1 MSHTHEPHATET
13 MILGTFIGDCTM
25 LSNRT
30 RIPTTPRTTRTA
42 LRFARLV
49 RLTLIASV
57 AVTGERAISQDVLL
71 DLPAPRSVPVKP
83 VTDPPVPPEPVTPP
97 PATDAV
103 SDAVPATTDAEMLT
117 DDEAAPSAGP
127 AKVQTTRTDRT
138 TDKARND
145 TATNDKAG
153 QDAAKTDR
161 AKGDAKSDKKEGKK
175 KEETNDCCGRPGMIP
190 VCRCVPVTKKKS
202 HTEYET
208 KCELVCVPGCG
219 LLHGHCLGGHGAG
232 HAPGCCDDGCPS
244 CADVRIRQRKT
255 LQKRVTEKEYD
266 SYEFK
271 IEWVPARCAFG
282 GCTACGDGR
291 HGHGGFFDWLLSHE

>member
-1 MSHTHEPHATET
+1 
-13 MILGTFIGDCTM
+13 M

-30 RIPTTPRTTRTA
+30 RISTTPRTTRTA
-42 LRFARLV
+42 PGFARLTRFI
-49 RLTLIASV
+49 RLALIASV
-57 AVTGERAISQDVLL
+57 TVTGERAISQDVLL

-83 VTDPPVPPEPVTPP
+83 VTGAPVPPEPVTPP

-103 SDAVPATTDAEMLT
+103 SDAVPAATDAEMLT

-127 AKVQTTRTDRT
+127 AREQMTRTDRT
-138 TDKARND
+138 TDKAGKD
-145 TATNDKAG
+145 TAMKDKAG
-153 QDAAKTDR
+153 KDPAKNDR
-161 AKGDAKSDKKEGKK
+161 AKDDAKSDKKDGKK

-190 VCRCVPVTKKKS
+190 VCRCKPITKKKS
-202 HTEYET
+202 HTEYDT

-282 GCTACGDGR
+282 GCTECGDGR

>member
-1 MSHTHEPHATET
+1 
-13 MILGTFIGDCTM
+13 MILGTSTGDCTM

-30 RIPTTPRTTRTA
+30 RMSTTPRTTRTA
-42 LRFARLV
+42 PGFARLTRFI
-49 RLTLIASV
+49 RLALIASV

-83 VTDPPVPPEPVTPP
+83 VTGAPVPPEPVTPP

-103 SDAVPATTDAEMLT
+103 SDAVPAATDAEMLT

-127 AKVQTTRTDRT
+127 AREQMTRTDRT
-138 TDKARND
+138 TDKAGKD
-145 TATNDKAG
+145 TAMKDKAG
-153 QDAAKTDR
+153 KDPAKNDR
-161 AKGDAKSDKKEGKK
+161 AKGDAKSDKKDGKK

-190 VCRCVPVTKKKS
+190 VCRCKPITKKKS
-202 HTEYET
+202 HTEYDT

-282 GCTACGDGR
+282 GCTECGDGR

>member
-1 MSHTHEPHATET
+1 
-13 MILGTFIGDCTM
+13 MILGTFTGDCTM
-25 LSNRT
+25 LSNRI
-30 RIPTTPRTTRTA
+30 RISSMPRTTRTA
-42 LRFARLV
+42 LRFARLTRLV

-71 DLPAPRSVPVKP
+71 DLPAPRSVPAKP
-83 VTDPPVPPEPVTPP
+83 LTHPPVPPEPLTPP

-103 SDAVPATTDAEMLT
+103 SEAAPATTDAEMLT
-117 DDEAAPSAGP
+117 DDEAAPSAGR
-127 AKVQTTRTDRT
+127 AREQTSRTDRT
-138 TDKARND
+138 TE
-145 TATNDKAG
+145 TAGK
-153 QDAAKTDR
+153 DAAKTDR

-190 VCRCVPVTKKKS
+190 VCRCVPITKKKS
-202 HTEYET
+202 HTEYDT

-282 GCTACGDGR
+282 GCTECGDGR
-291 HGHGGFFDWLLSHE
+291 HGRGGFFDWLLSHE

>member
-1 MSHTHEPHATET
+1 
-13 MILGTFIGDCTM
+13 M

-30 RIPTTPRTTRTA
+30 RMSTTPRTTRTA
-42 LRFARLV
+42 PGFARLTRFI
-49 RLTLIASV
+49 RLALIASV

-83 VTDPPVPPEPVTPP
+83 VTGAPVPPEPVTPP

-103 SDAVPATTDAEMLT
+103 SDAVPAATDAEMLT

-127 AKVQTTRTDRT
+127 AREQMTRTDRT
-138 TDKARND
+138 TDKAGKD
-145 TATNDKAG
+145 TAMKDKAG
-153 QDAAKTDR
+153 KDPAKNDR

-190 VCRCVPVTKKKS
+190 VCRCKPITKKKS
-202 HTEYET
+202 HTEYDT

-282 GCTACGDGR
+282 GCTECGDGR

>member
-42 LRFARLV
+42 LRFARLTRLV

-83 VTDPPVPPEPVTPP
+83 VTDPPVPPEPLTPP

-103 SDAVPATTDAEMLT
+103 SEAAPATTDAEMLT

-127 AKVQTTRTDRT
+127 AREQTTRTDRT
-138 TDKARND
+138 TDTARND
-145 TATNDKAG
+145 TATNDKTG
-153 QDAAKTDR
+153 KDAAKTDR
-161 AKGDAKSDKKEGKK
+161 AKVDAKSDKKEG
-175 KEETNDCCGRPGMIP
+175 
-190 VCRCVPVTKKKS
+190 
-202 HTEYET
+202 
-208 KCELVCVPGCG
+208 
-219 LLHGHCLGGHGAG
+219 
-232 HAPGCCDDGCPS
+232 
-244 CADVRIRQRKT
+244 
-255 LQKRVTEKEYD
+255 
-266 SYEFK
+266 
-271 IEWVPARCAFG
+271 
-282 GCTACGDGR
+282 
-291 HGHGGFFDWLLSHE
+291 

>member
-1 MSHTHEPHATET
+1 
-13 MILGTFIGDCTM
+13 M

-30 RIPTTPRTTRTA
+30 RMSTTPRTTRTA
-42 LRFARLV
+42 PGVARLTRFI
-49 RLTLIASV
+49 RLALIASV

-83 VTDPPVPPEPVTPP
+83 VTGAPVPPEPVTPP

-103 SDAVPATTDAEMLT
+103 SDAVPAATDAEMLT

-127 AKVQTTRTDRT
+127 AREQMTRTDRT
-138 TDKARND
+138 TDKAGKD
-145 TATNDKAG
+145 TAMKDKAG
-153 QDAAKTDR
+153 KDPAKNDR
-161 AKGDAKSDKKEGKK
+161 AKGDAKSDKKDGKK

-190 VCRCVPVTKKKS
+190 VCRCKPITKKKS
-202 HTEYET
+202 HTEYDT

-282 GCTACGDGR
+282 GCTECGDGR